1 MKRGMIFAAAAV
13 LLLAGCAQF
22 ESALNWA
29 TTTTT
34 TPQEANSAK
43 AAGDLY
49 VAAAK
54 AADAF
59 VQTARCTP
67 AMRQQIAAYSHA
79 ARLDLDDWLS
89 AEQAGDSAKVKLA
102 TDAFNQAYPALLA
115 YLQQNGATP

>member
-1 MKRGMIFAAAAV
+1 MKNVLFAAAAV
-13 LLLAGCAQF
+13 LMLASCTTL

-34 TPQEANSAK
+34 TPQEANTAK
-43 AAGDLY
+43 AAGDLF

-59 VQTARCTP
+59 EHTSRCTP
-67 AMRQQIAAYSHA
+67 AMKQQIAAYSHVV
-79 ARLDLDDWLS
+79 RLDLDDWLT

-102 TDAFNQAYPALLA
+102 TDAFNQAYPVLLA
-115 YLQQNGATP
+115 YLQQNGASP